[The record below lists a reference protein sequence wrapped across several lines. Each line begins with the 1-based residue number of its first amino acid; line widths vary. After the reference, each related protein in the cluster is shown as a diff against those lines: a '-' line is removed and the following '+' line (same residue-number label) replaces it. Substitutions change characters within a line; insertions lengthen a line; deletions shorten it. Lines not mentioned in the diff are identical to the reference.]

1 MDLLTNFILG
11 YNINIVKLLT
21 PVINLSFMTI
31 LAVVFILLSRR
42 TKSFVY
48 TIVAITLELLSLYNI
63 ISIAIIFLELYGVYP
78 NIATNLYIFNN
89 ILLLFTVMLMPLNN
103 KSFLSDNRTLNS
115 LSDAILIITGI
126 LIIALITISLM
137 NFETSFYVMYN
148 DIGDFYSIEP
158 KGSFYLYKMYI
169 ILFLFAAI
177 LIPVILDII
186 ARHNIAINIV
196 FTIFSLIGL
205 YLIVTDIIHFG
216 GDLSADFDRT
226 ALAITLSYMIRFIA
240 TFSSF
245 TISALNEI
253 NKDTVLINKLKNN
266 LNILK
271 NINGISDKLNSV
283 DKNFMDSSLFV
294 FEIDKENKD
303 ALDMMNSK
311 VNNILESKDKL
322 TETKDNKNQIIRE
335 GIKFTSSVFSFFERY
350 KNQLQD
356 SCKLLNGI
364 IKRIKET
371 DFSHNELIEL
381 SEDLKNIKN
390 NLNQTSKKFIDNI
403 VEYASQFKDIS
414 AITGEIYET
423 IEYIKNITN
432 KTNLLSINAGIQSS
446 KAGVYGKSFSVVA
459 KEIGNLSNEISLGTQ
474 SIEKILINIFSGL
487 VMVENSSFYVEE
499 HCEIIKKSVQK
510 ITEEIDNYLKIIE
523 NDMSFESSNIDSFEA
538 LENFNN
544 KIFELVE
551 EQNDIVSYIR
561 ENINAMLD
569 IQNQLNSKIDF
580 QNQDII
586 KIFNNFNNVI
596 ENRERLNGAIKKVGN
611 YSSMSHTNIEA
622 LSNIINTHKMKS
634 SITFAP
640 IIALLKSSKIR

>member
-11 YNINIVKLLT
+11 YNINIIKLLT

-126 LIIALITISLM
+126 LIIALITISLI
-137 NFETSFYVMYN
+137 NFETSFYVIYD

-474 SIEKILINIFSGL
+474 SIEKNLINIFSGL

-499 HCEIIKKSVQK
+499 HFEIIKKSVQK

>member
-48 TIVAITLELLSLYNI
+48 TIVAITLELLSLYNL

-78 NIATNLYIFNN
+78 NIASNLYIFNN

-115 LSDAILIITGI
+115 LSDAILIIMGI
-126 LIIALITISLM
+126 LIIALITISLI
-137 NFETSFYVMYN
+137 NFETSFYVIYN

-169 ILFLFAAI
+169 ILFLFTAI

-186 ARHNIAINIV
+186 KRHNIAINIV

-499 HCEIIKKSVQK
+499 HYEIIKKSVQK

>member
-1 MDLLTNFILG
+1 
-11 YNINIVKLLT
+11 
-21 PVINLSFMTI
+21 
-31 LAVVFILLSRR
+31 
-42 TKSFVY
+42 
-48 TIVAITLELLSLYNI
+48 
-63 ISIAIIFLELYGVYP
+63 
-78 NIATNLYIFNN
+78 
-89 ILLLFTVMLMPLNN
+89 
-103 KSFLSDNRTLNS
+103 
-115 LSDAILIITGI
+115 
-126 LIIALITISLM
+126 
-137 NFETSFYVMYN
+137 
-148 DIGDFYSIEP
+148 
-158 KGSFYLYKMYI
+158 
-169 ILFLFAAI
+169 
-177 LIPVILDII
+177 
-186 ARHNIAINIV
+186 
-196 FTIFSLIGL
+196 
-205 YLIVTDIIHFG
+205 
-216 GDLSADFDRT
+216 
-226 ALAITLSYMIRFIA
+226 MIRFIA

-271 NINGISDKLNSV
+271 NINGISDKLNSI

-311 VNNILESKDKL
+311 VNNILESKNKL

-487 VMVENSSFYVEE
+487 VMVENSSVYVEE

>member
-11 YNINIVKLLT
+11 YNINIIKLLT

-78 NIATNLYIFNN
+78 NIASNLYIFNN

-126 LIIALITISLM
+126 LIIALITISLI
-137 NFETSFYVMYN
+137 NFETSFYVIYN

-271 NINGISDKLNSV
+271 NINGISDKLNSI

-364 IKRIKET
+364 IKKPI
-371 DFSHNELIEL
+371 FL
-381 SEDLKNIKN
+381 
-390 NLNQTSKKFIDNI
+390 
-403 VEYASQFKDIS
+403 
-414 AITGEIYET
+414 
-423 IEYIKNITN
+423 ITN
-432 KTNLLSINAGIQSS
+432 
-446 KAGVYGKSFSVVA
+446 V
-459 KEIGNLSNEISLGTQ
+459 
-474 SIEKILINIFSGL
+474 
-487 VMVENSSFYVEE
+487 
-499 HCEIIKKSVQK
+499 
-510 ITEEIDNYLKIIE
+510 
-523 NDMSFESSNIDSFEA
+523 
-538 LENFNN
+538 
-544 KIFELVE
+544 
-551 EQNDIVSYIR
+551 
-561 ENINAMLD
+561 
-569 IQNQLNSKIDF
+569 
-580 QNQDII
+580 
-586 KIFNNFNNVI
+586 
-596 ENRERLNGAIKKVGN
+596 
-611 YSSMSHTNIEA
+611 
-622 LSNIINTHKMKS
+622 
-634 SITFAP
+634 
-640 IIALLKSSKIR
+640 